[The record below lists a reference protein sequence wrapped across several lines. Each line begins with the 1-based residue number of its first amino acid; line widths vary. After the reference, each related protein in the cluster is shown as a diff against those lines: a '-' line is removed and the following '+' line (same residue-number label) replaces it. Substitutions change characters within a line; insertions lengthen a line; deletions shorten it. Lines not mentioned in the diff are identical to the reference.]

1 LCIRLKSCQQLPGNQ
16 AGIVLI
22 FSLKTLKLQPLWRF
36 FSLLKNFKIPLAF
49 PIPSDK
55 FSVPFRQ
62 NANGCVHGKFRDCD
76 KMKARLYEKYKN
88 DVLPALK
95 EKRKYKNVHQIPRLE
110 KIVVNMGVSASLEK
124 GAVDDASK
132 DLSLITGRKPAISM
146 SRHSI
151 AQFKLRENQ
160 PIGCRVT
167 LRKDAMY
174 EFFDRLVATAL
185 PRIRDFRGLSPR
197 KFDGRGNYTFGIS
210 DQTIFP
216 EIEMDKIKR
225 TQGMDVTIVTS
236 APTNEEALDLL
247 KMMGFPFAEK

>member
-1 LCIRLKSCQQLPGNQ
+1 
-16 AGIVLI
+16 
-22 FSLKTLKLQPLWRF
+22 
-36 FSLLKNFKIPLAF
+36 
-49 PIPSDK
+49 
-55 FSVPFRQ
+55 
-62 NANGCVHGKFRDCD
+62 
-76 KMKARLYEKYKN
+76 MKARLYEKYTN
-88 DVLPALK
+88 DVVPALK
-95 EKRKYKNVHQIPRLE
+95 QKHSYKNVHQIPRIE

-124 GAVDDASK
+124 GAVEDAAK
-132 DLSLITGRKPAISM
+132 DLSLITGRKPAISK

-151 AQFKLRENQ
+151 ANFKLRENQ

-197 KFDGRGNYTFGIS
+197 KFDGRGNYTFGVA

-216 EIEMDKIKR
+216 EIELDKINR

-236 APTNEEALDLL
+236 APTNEEAHDLL
-247 KMMGFPFAEK
+247 KWMGFPFAEK